1 MSVAFDVSFSQFHL
15 CIGFTVSPVRIHAPE
30 LRMNMGSGRHS
41 MVMQVKF
48 LVSFISIESYQR
60 HGIHFALF

>member
-48 LVSFISIESYQR
+48 LVI
-60 HGIHFALF
+60 